1 MKLSKFIN
9 HPLFSGSV
17 IMIVGSNATS
27 FINYIYHFVMG
38 RLLGPSN
45 YGELAA
51 LFSLIG
57 ILGIL
62 PSSIN
67 LAIIKYVSSA
77 STMEEAAGIINWLNK
92 KVLLF
97 TLVFSFI
104 LFIAT
109 PFLASFLKINDY
121 FSVAIISVVFFFG
134 LPAFLNRSALQ
145 GLLRFRQM
153 VVSIL
158 VENSVKLILGVILV
172 YLGFSVSGA
181 MGALIVAGFI
191 GWWLSR
197 SAVMDYLNIRSQ
209 NKPRLKSF
217 FSYAIPIMVQS
228 VAMTSLYSADLILV
242 KHFFPSHEAGIYA
255 AISILGKI
263 IFFGA
268 GPISAVMF
276 PIVAQRK
283 TRGENHQKIFK
294 YSFLLTLVLSSV
306 ILTLY
311 WLMPEIAIKLL
322 PGSLY
327 LEGADLL
334 VWFGI
339 FMTFYTLASLFINY
353 HLSMGRTTSIILP
366 VIAAVAQIV
375 SIWLYHSSLIMVMF
389 ISITVTALLLI
400 SLLIYSIYGNRFFKE
415 DKTIIS
421 NSSGL

>member
-1 MKLSKFIN
+1 
-9 HPLFSGSV
+9 
-17 IMIVGSNATS
+17 MIVGSNATS

-45 YGELAA
+45 YGELAT

-77 STMEEAAGIINWLNK
+77 SSKEEAEGIINWLNK
-92 KVLLF
+92 KVFLF
-97 TLVFSFI
+97 ALAFSFI

-109 PFLASFLKINDY
+109 PPLASFLKIDNY
-121 FSVAIISVVFFFG
+121 FSVVITSIVFLFG
-134 LPAFLNRSALQ
+134 LPTFLNRSILQ
-145 GLLRFRQM
+145 GLLRFHQM
-153 VVSIL
+153 VVSLL
-158 VENSVKLILGVILV
+158 VENSVKLVLGIILV
-172 YLGFSVSGA
+172 YLGFSISGA
-181 MGALIVAGFI
+181 MGALGVASFI

-197 SAVMDYLNIRSQ
+197 NAVKDYLDIKLQ
-209 NKPRLKSF
+209 NKPKLKSL
-217 FSYAIPIMVQS
+217 FSYSVPVMIQS
-228 VAMTSLYSADLILV
+228 VAMTSLYSSDLILV
-242 KHFFPSHEAGIYA
+242 KHFFPSHETGIYA

-283 TRGENHQKIFK
+283 TRGENYQKIFK
-294 YSFLLTLVLSSV
+294 YSFLLTFVLSSV

-327 LEGADLL
+327 LEGANLL

-366 VIAAVAQIV
+366 VIAAVVQIV
-375 SIWLYHSSLIMVMF
+375 SIWLYHSSLIMVIF